1 MAGSSSAPALVATF
15 VFGLV
20 VLAASAAI
28 FFFVK
33 ASKSPLIRDELRLAL
48 SFFLAASALWGI
60 LDFATTLVHENSAS
74 ACQTVI
80 SFAAVFDQVARVS
93 VEQFLLWAVNGGIK
107 VTKLSLAMQGA
118 LLVRFILGA
127 IFVGVQRP
135 QFEPVCVARNLI
147 LPIGVIVMVTD
158 VAMVAALSTK
168 VVLAKKS
175 NALRPELS
183 RTNAL
188 IFVTAGLGIWTG
200 VSGSDTRV

>member
-1 MAGSSSAPALVATF
+1 M
-15 VFGLV
+15 
-20 VLAASAAI
+20 
-28 FFFVK
+28 
-33 ASKSPLIRDELRLAL
+33 
-48 SFFLAASALWGI
+48 
-60 LDFATTLVHENSAS
+60 
-74 ACQTVI
+74 
-80 SFAAVFDQVARVS
+80 
-93 VEQFLLWAVNGGIK
+93 LWAVNGGIK

-175 NALRPELS
+175 NALRPELT

-200 VSGSDTRV
+200 VSDSDTRVCLEKAKCSNYS

>member
-1 MAGSSSAPALVATF
+1 M
-15 VFGLV
+15 
-20 VLAASAAI
+20 
-28 FFFVK
+28 
-33 ASKSPLIRDELRLAL
+33 
-48 SFFLAASALWGI
+48 
-60 LDFATTLVHENSAS
+60 
-74 ACQTVI
+74 
-80 SFAAVFDQVARVS
+80 
-93 VEQFLLWAVNGGIK
+93 LWAVNGGIK

-183 RTNAL
+183 RNNAL
-188 IFVTAGLGIWTG
+188 IYVTAGLGIWTG
-200 VSGSDTRV
+200 VSGSDTRVCQEKLLIVATIVEYSSFPRTQVIWLRCPNNYACYWAFNSNWYVTTLKVPIIYTHI

>member
-1 MAGSSSAPALVATF
+1 M
-15 VFGLV
+15 
-20 VLAASAAI
+20 
-28 FFFVK
+28 
-33 ASKSPLIRDELRLAL
+33 
-48 SFFLAASALWGI
+48 
-60 LDFATTLVHENSAS
+60 
-74 ACQTVI
+74 
-80 SFAAVFDQVARVS
+80 
-93 VEQFLLWAVNGGIK
+93 EQFLLWAVNGGIK

-175 NALRPELS
+175 NALRPELT

-200 VSGSDTRV
+200 LSIPLFLGLKSSGFAVRTIMPAIGLLILIGM